1 MNELTAWAFEKS
13 DVSEFDSS
21 AAGPIRLSLPSHPSL
36 ADGTLVA
43 LMDMGRCCG
52 LGMVRDRAL
61 VIQPVSFDPNL
72 LSSPMY
78 EPLELQ
84 AEDRIK
90 LFGKDEEHLRR
101 ILGSISVAPTAHA
114 ITSERKQSKKTYA
127 QSGPASNI
135 ILYGPPGTGKTY
147 SVKDRA
153 LRLVCGDKKAA
164 ALANEGLTNQTWDDL
179 RRSGQVVFCTF
190 HQAFAYEEFVEGL
203 RATTVDGQIRYEIA
217 DGLFKKVALE
227 AAAAGLRAATLNE
240 RAAVVKAL
248 SDGTKFE
255 FGAEVPPYSQPSTQV
270 GAADQIV
277 GSANPTGDASD
288 PDDATQANGL
298 GGWTLI
304 EQSASVVEG
313 GNISVPKAFQ
323 SLGKTRFFVLDATDE
338 EYPLN
343 VLDNNKH
350 LSTGAS
356 ALLKKLKN
364 ATRLEFKEEARPA
377 GGTRIRVRPSSRPQ
391 TSSPVLARDARQSS
405 DSPPQFVL
413 VIDEINR
420 ANIARVFGELITL
433 LEPDKRLGAGDEL
446 RLVLP
451 TSGETFGVP
460 PNLHIIGTMNTADRS
475 IALMDVALRRRFS
488 FEEMAPSVKILQDE
502 LKKHKDMSPEVVDLT
517 CTLFTRI
524 NERLTFLYDREH
536 QIGHTYFLKVKNWED
551 LRLVFATKVLP
562 LLQEYFFGHW
572 DKVALVLGHKGT
584 QDGVRAK
591 REVPAILLKKKLD
604 ESKILGFD
612 HEDYEDTVVWEIAPA
627 FRPVWSPK
635 DDIDRSEHIRQ
646 ALQAVAGVNAAAQIE
661 SAEAPVEEPEVD

>member
-1 MNELTAWAFEKS
+1 MYELKAWAFEKS
-13 DVSEFDSS
+13 DVSDFNSS

-36 ADGTLVA
+36 EDGTLVA
-43 LMDMGRCCG
+43 LMDMGRCRG
-52 LGMVRDRAL
+52 LGMVRERAL

-72 LSSPMY
+72 LVNPQY
-78 EPLELQ
+78 GPKELA

-90 LFGKDEEHLRR
+90 LFGSDEQHLRL

-114 ITSERKQSKKTYA
+114 ITIEPKQSIKTYA

-147 SVKDRA
+147 SVKERA
-153 LRLVCGDKKAA
+153 LRLVCGDAEA
-164 ALANEGLTNQTWDDL
+164 QDIANEKRTSQVWDDL

-217 DGLFKKVALE
+217 DGLFKQVALK
-227 AAAAGLRAATLNE
+227 AAAEGLRSAASGE
-240 RAAVVKAL
+240 RADVVKAL

-255 FGAEVPPYSQPSTQV
+255 FGAEEPPSSQPSTEV
-270 GAADQIV
+270 GAADQII
-277 GSANPTGDASD
+277 GSANPAGDASAAD
-288 PDDATQANGL
+288 NAAQAARL
-298 GGWTLI
+298 DGWTLI
-304 EQSASVVEG
+304 EQSASVVEA

-323 SLGKTRFFVLDATDE
+323 SVGKIRFFVLDATDE

-377 GGTRIRVRPSSRPQ
+377 GGTRIRVRPSSDLQ
-391 TSSPVLARDARQSS
+391 TSFPAVAGGSRQRS
-405 DSPPQFVL
+405 DTPKQFVL
-413 VIDEINR
+413 IIDEINR
-420 ANIARVFGELITL
+420 ANMARVFGELITL

-488 FEEMAPSVKILQDE
+488 FEEMVPDVGIIRAVLTMRRVSEDVIA
-502 LKKHKDMSPEVVDLT
+502 LT
-517 CTLFTRI
+517 CKIFTKL

-536 QIGHTYFLKVKNWED
+536 QIGHAYFLKVKTYED

-572 DKVALVLGHKGT
+572 DKVALVLGHQGT
-584 QDGVRAK
+584 QEGVRAK
-591 REVPAILLKKKLD
+591 TAVPAILLKKKLV

-612 HEDYEDTVVWEIAPA
+612 HEDYEDSVVWEIAPA
-627 FRPVWSPK
+627 FRPIWNEKNDVV
-635 DDIDRSEHIRQ
+635 RSEHIRQ
-646 ALQAVAGVNAAAQIE
+646 ALQAVVGVNGAQAE
-661 SAEAPVEEPEVD
+661 SADAPPGEPEVD